1 MTNKNIL
8 TLFRGGVPLKKIILL
23 VTAFL
28 FMLPLCIP
36 HTASAASVESQ
47 ISVLK
52 KQMDELQ
59 QKLDEMESQ
68 LKKTKE
74 EAAVAQQQSATTQQQ
89 VETKMAEVSSRY
101 KVIDDLAKKF
111 GRLKL
116 GGYVRSRLQAGQQ
129 EQSTFDVTE
138 LAFNLR
144 YDITKNISGEFHVW
158 WHPSGNA
165 PDGEGFSN
173 YKSWAGPVT
182 FIESA
187 FAEFRHEFCL
197 LNDYGGPVKGMLQ
210 VGKFR
215 NFAYGI
221 SPTGP
226 DRVYS
231 DYGLFHES
239 NSQSRITGIQ
249 YLTKWNRFKA
259 NFAVFNGWS
268 LSTSQRFG
276 GRPAGIRYLRQ
287 NQMNIDDNSNK
298 AMSVRFAYAP
308 IEGLEAG
315 VTGYH
320 QRLSDADL
328 SAFNEI
334 MGRKA
339 GTIGNVAGN
348 PTDNNREW
356 RAGFDLDYKWCDRI
370 HFQSQYFWGQV
381 ADVKANWWYAMA
393 GYKLKEF
400 KTDFYL
406 KYSKVQ
412 YDQQRYPDI
421 KASGAWDRS
430 EFSPLIV
437 YTIHPQVKLF
447 FEYYFEYL
455 NSPKGYKGNTDNDY
469 GFVELILFY

>member
-1 MTNKNIL
+1 
-8 TLFRGGVPLKKIILL
+8 
-23 VTAFL
+23 
-28 FMLPLCIP
+28 MLPLCIP
-36 HTASAASVESQ
+36 HAVSAASVESQ

-59 QKLDEMESQ
+59 QKLNEMESQ

-74 EAAVAQQQSATTQQQ
+74 EAAVAQQQTTATQQQ

-116 GGYVRSRLQAGQQ
+116 GGYIRSRLQGGQQ
-129 EQSTFDVTE
+129 EQTTFDVTE

-165 PDGEGFSN
+165 PDGEGFNN
-173 YKSWAGPVT
+173 YKNWAGPTT

-187 FAEFRHEFCL
+187 FAEFRNEFCL
-197 LNDYGGPVKGMLQ
+197 PNNFGGPIKSTLQ

-221 SPTGP
+221 APTGV

-239 NSQSRITGIQ
+239 NSQSRITGVQ
-249 YLTKWNRFKA
+249 HLMQWNQFKA

-268 LSTSQRFG
+268 LSTSQRYG
-276 GRPAGIRYLRQ
+276 ARPAGIRYLRQ
-287 NQMNIDDNSNK
+287 NQMNIDDNNNK
-298 AMSVRFAYAP
+298 AMSMRLAWAP
-308 IEGLEAG
+308 CYVKGLEAG

-320 QRLSDADL
+320 QRLSNNDMA
-328 SAFNEI
+328 AFNSM
-334 MGRKA
+334 MGRNP
-339 GTIGNVAGN
+339 GTKGNVFGN

-356 RAGFDLDYKWCDRI
+356 RTGFDLDYKYDRF

-381 ADVKANWWYAMA
+381 ADVKANWWYVMG
-393 GYKLKEF
+393 GYNLKSFNTE
-400 KTDFYL
+400 FYL
-406 KYSKVQ
+406 RYCKAQ
-412 YDQQRYPDI
+412 YDQTAYPDI
-421 KASGAWDRS
+421 NASAAWDRS
-430 EFSPLIV
+430 EFSPLII
-437 YTIHPQVKLF
+437 YTIHPQVKIFL
-447 FEYYFEYL
+447 EYYFIYMDKP
-455 NSPKGYKGNTDNDY
+455 SGYNGNTNNNY
-469 GFVELILFY
+469 GFAELILFY

>member
-1 MTNKNIL
+1 M
-8 TLFRGGVPLKKIILL
+8 KKIILL

-116 GGYVRSRLQAGQQ
+116 GGYVRSRLQDGQQ

>member
-1 MTNKNIL
+1 
-8 TLFRGGVPLKKIILL
+8 
-23 VTAFL
+23 
-28 FMLPLCIP
+28 MLPLCIA

-52 KQMDELQ
+52 KQMEELQ

-74 EAAVAQQQSATTQQQ
+74 DAAVAQQQSANTQQQ

-116 GGYVRSRLQAGQQ
+116 GGYIRSRLQDGQQ

-144 YDITKNISGEFHVW
+144 YDITKNISGEFHIW

-173 YKSWAGPVT
+173 YKSWAGPTT
-182 FIESA
+182 FIENA
-187 FAEFRHEFCL
+187 YAEFRHEYCL
-197 LNDYGGPVKGMLQ
+197 MNDFGGPIKGTLQ

-268 LSTSQRFG
+268 LSTTQRFG

-298 AMSVRFAYAP
+298 ALSMRLAYAP

-320 QRLSDADL
+320 QRLSNADL

-348 PTDNNREW
+348 PTNNNREW
-356 RAGFDLDYKWCDRI
+356 RTGFDLEYKRGPY

-393 GYKLKEF
+393 GYKLKQF
-400 KTDFYL
+400 NIDFYL
-406 KYSKVQ
+406 KYSKAQ
-412 YDQQRYPDI
+412 YDQQRFPDI

-430 EFSPLIV
+430 EFSPLII

-447 FEYYFEYL
+447 FEYYFLYL
-455 NSPKGYKGNTDNDY
+455 NDPKGYRGDTDNNY

>member
-1 MTNKNIL
+1 MKKLIVL
-8 TLFRGGVPLKKIILL
+8 ISAMLFI
-23 VTAFL
+23 
-28 FMLPLCIP
+28 LPLCIP
-36 HTASAASVESQ
+36 YYASAASVESQ

-59 QKLDEMESQ
+59 QKLDDMESQ

-74 EAAVAQQQSATTQQQ
+74 DAAVAQQQSANTQQQ

-116 GGYVRSRLQAGQQ
+116 GGYVRSRLQDGQQ
-129 EQSTFDVTE
+129 EASTFDVTE
-138 LAFNLR
+138 IAFNLR

-165 PDGEGFSN
+165 PDGVGFSD
-173 YKSWAGPVT
+173 YKNWAGPTT

-197 LNDYGGPVKGMLQ
+197 MNDFGGPVKGMLQ

-268 LSTSQRFG
+268 LSSAQRFG
-276 GRPAGIRYLRQ
+276 ARPAGIRYLRQ

-298 AMSVRFAYAP
+298 ALSMRLAYAP
-308 IEGLEAG
+308 YNGLEVG

-320 QRLSDADL
+320 QRLSNADMA
-328 SAFNEI
+328 AFNSM
-334 MGRKA
+334 MGRNP
-339 GTIGNVAGN
+339 GTAGN
-348 PTDNNREW
+348 PFGNPATNNRRVEN
-356 RAGFDLDYKWCDRI
+356 RI
-370 HFQSQYFWGQV
+370 
-381 ADVKANWWYAMA
+381 
-393 GYKLKEF
+393 
-400 KTDFYL
+400 
-406 KYSKVQ
+406 
-412 YDQQRYPDI
+412 
-421 KASGAWDRS
+421 
-430 EFSPLIV
+430 
-437 YTIHPQVKLF
+437 
-447 FEYYFEYL
+447 
-455 NSPKGYKGNTDNDY
+455 
-469 GFVELILFY
+469 

>member
-116 GGYVRSRLQAGQQ
+116 GGYVRSRLQDGQQ

>member
-1 MTNKNIL
+1 
-8 TLFRGGVPLKKIILL
+8 LKKSFIITSALL
-23 VTAFL
+23 FVFL
-28 FMLPLCIP
+28 VCNPPVI
-36 HTASAASVESQ
+36 SAAGIEDQ
-47 ISVLK
+47 ISAMK
-52 KQMDELQ
+52 KQMEEMQ
-59 QKLDEMESQ
+59 QKINEMESQ
-68 LKKTKE
+68 LNKAKTD
-74 EAAVAQQQSATTQQQ
+74 AAVAQQQSETTQKQM
-89 VETKMAEVSSRY
+89 ETKMTEVSSRY
-101 KVIDDLAKKF
+101 KVIDELAKKF
-111 GRLKL
+111 GRLKF
-116 GGYVRSRLQAGQQ
+116 GGYIRSRLQDGQQ

-138 LAFNLR
+138 IAFNLR
-144 YDITKNISGEFHVW
+144 YDITEKISGEFHIW

-165 PDGEGFSN
+165 PDGEGFNN
-173 YKSWAGPVT
+173 YKNWAGPTT
-182 FIESA
+182 FFESA
-187 FAEFRHEFCL
+187 FAEFRNEFCL
-197 LNDYGGPVKGMLQ
+197 FNDFGGPIKSTLQ

-221 SPTGP
+221 APTGV

-249 YLTKWNRFKA
+249 HLMTWNRFKA

-276 GRPAGIRYLRQ
+276 ARPAGIRYLRQ

-298 AMSVRFAYAP
+298 AMSMRLAYAP
-308 IEGLEAG
+308 IAGLEAG

-320 QRLSDADL
+320 QRLSDADMA
-328 SAFNEI
+328 AFNSM
-334 MGRKA
+334 MGRNP
-339 GTIGNVAGN
+339 GTPGNLAGN
-348 PTDNNREW
+348 PATNNREW
-356 RAGFDLDYKWCDRI
+356 RTGFDLDYKWRDRV

-406 KYSKVQ
+406 KYEKAQ
-412 YDQQRYPDI
+412 YDQQRYPSI
-421 KASGAWDRS
+421 NASGAWDRS
-430 EFSPLIV
+430 SFSPLII

-447 FEYYFEYL
+447 FEYYFEYV
-455 NSPKGYKGNTDNDY
+455 NSPKGYTGNTNNDY

>member
-1 MTNKNIL
+1 M
-8 TLFRGGVPLKKIILL
+8 LFI
-23 VTAFL
+23 
-28 FMLPLCIP
+28 LPLCIP
-36 HTASAASVESQ
+36 YYASAASVESQ

-74 EAAVAQQQSATTQQQ
+74 DAAVAQQQSANTQQQ

-116 GGYVRSRLQAGQQ
+116 GGYVRSRLQDGQQ
-129 EQSTFDVTE
+129 QASTFDVTE

-165 PDGEGFSN
+165 PDGVGFSD
-173 YKSWAGPVT
+173 YKNWAGPIT

-197 LNDYGGPVKGMLQ
+197 LNDFGGPVKGTLQ

-249 YLTKWNRFKA
+249 YMTKWNRFKA
-259 NFAVFNGWS
+259 NVAVFNGWS
-268 LSTSQRFG
+268 LSSSQRFG
-276 GRPAGIRYLRQ
+276 ARPAGIRYLRQ

-298 AMSVRFAYAP
+298 ASSLRLAYAP
-308 IEGLEAG
+308 IEGLETG
-315 VTGYH
+315 ITGYY
-320 QRLSDADL
+320 QRLSNSDL
-328 SAFNEI
+328 AAFNAI
-334 MGRKA
+334 MGRNRGTA
-339 GTIGNVAGN
+339 GNAAGN
-348 PTDNNREW
+348 PTDKNREW
-356 RAGFDLDYKWCDRI
+356 RTGFDLEYKRGPF
-370 HFQSQYFWGQV
+370 HFQSQYFWGEV

-393 GYKLKEF
+393 GYKLKQF
-400 KTDFYL
+400 NTDFYV
-406 KYSKVQ
+406 KYEKAQ

-421 KASGAWDRS
+421 NASGAWDRS
-430 EFSPLIV
+430 SFSPLIV

-455 NSPKGYKGNTDNDY
+455 AVPSGYNGDTDNNY

>member
-1 MTNKNIL
+1 
-8 TLFRGGVPLKKIILL
+8 LKKIIVF
-23 VTAFL
+23 VTAVL

-52 KQMDELQ
+52 KQMEELQ
-59 QKLDEMESQ
+59 QKLNEMESQ
-68 LKKTKE
+68 LNKTKE
-74 EAAVAQQQSATTQQQ
+74 EATTAQQQSTTTQQQ
-89 VETKMAEVSSRY
+89 METKMAEVSSRY

-116 GGYVRSRLQAGQQ
+116 GGYIRSRLQSGQQ
-129 EQSTFDVTE
+129 ESSTFDVTE

-165 PDGEGFSN
+165 PDGQGFN
-173 YKSWAGPVT
+173 DYKNWAGPTT

-187 FAEFRHEFCL
+187 FAEFRNEFCL
-197 LNDYGGPVKGMLQ
+197 MNDFGGPIKSTLQ

-221 SPTGP
+221 APTGV

-239 NSQSRITGIQ
+239 NSQSRITGVQ
-249 YLTKWNRFKA
+249 HLMQWNKFKA

-276 GRPAGIRYLRQ
+276 ARPAGIRYLRQ

-298 AMSVRFAYAP
+298 AMSVRLAYAP
-308 IEGLEAG
+308 IQGLEAG

-320 QRLSDADL
+320 QRLSNADMA
-328 SAFNEI
+328 AFNSM
-334 MGRKA
+334 MGRNP
-339 GTIGNVAGN
+339 GTIGNVQGN
-348 PTDNNREW
+348 PATNNREW
-356 RAGFDLDYKWCDRI
+356 RTGFDLEYKKGPY

-381 ADVKANWWYAMA
+381 SDTRANWWYVMG
-393 GYKLKEF
+393 GYKLKALNM
-400 KTDFYL
+400 DFYL
-406 KYSKVQ
+406 KYEKAQ
-412 YDQQRYPDI
+412 YSQTPYPDI
-421 KASGAWDRS
+421 TASAAWDRS
-430 EFSPLIV
+430 SIVPLMI

-447 FEYYFEYL
+447 FEYYFERLKVPSAYD
-455 NSPKGYKGNTDNDY
+455 GDTDNNY